1 MARKNNNGTKITTQA
16 ELDRAVW
23 SICDILRRDKAKG
36 ARLYVP
42 ELTWMLFLNALDQKE
57 AEEEARARALGTAFT
72 PSIEPPY
79 RWRDWAA
86 PPDNPLPLFQQ
97 DGF

>member
-1 MARKNNNGTKITTQA
+1 MPKSNTHNGLIANQA
-16 ELDRAVW
+16 SLDRAVW

-57 AEEEARARALGTAFT
+57 AQEEQRARALGTEFT
-72 PSIEPPY
+72 PSIASPY
-79 RWRDWAA
+79 RWRDWGTS
-86 PPDNPLPLFQQ
+86 PKNPSPLFQA

>member
-1 MARKNNNGTKITTQA
+1 MARKNNNGAEITTQA
-16 ELDRAVW
+16 ALDRAVW

-57 AEEEARARALGTAFT
+57 AEEEARALGTTFI

-86 PPDNPLPLFQQ
+86 PPSDPLPLFR
-97 DGF
+97 